1 MKEVRD
7 QVDGIWE
14 IDDLIHEM
22 YSLSNNFMDYKHG
35 FVQVPNTA
43 RQRNILNQMNKN
55 CTFKP
60 KINKIS

>member
-1 MKEVRD
+1 MKEIRD

-14 IDDLIHEM
+14 VDDLIHEM

-43 RQRNILNQMNKN
+43 KQR
-55 CTFKP
+55 
-60 KINKIS
+60 